1 MKMTCSW
8 RFCLE
13 SKKPG
18 EFAVMFTNT
27 ANYWVAF
34 FFFFSGNWAPREIA
48 WEI

>member
-18 EFAVMFTNT
+18 DLAVVFTNT
-27 ANYWVAF
+27 ANYWVD
-34 FFFFSGNWAPREIA
+34 FFFSGNWALGEIA
-48 WEI
+48 WDI